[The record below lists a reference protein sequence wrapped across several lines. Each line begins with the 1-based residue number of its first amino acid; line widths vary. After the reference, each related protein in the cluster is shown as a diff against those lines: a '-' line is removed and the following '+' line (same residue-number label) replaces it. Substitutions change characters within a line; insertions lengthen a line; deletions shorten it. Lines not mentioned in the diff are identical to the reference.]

1 MIDHILA
8 SDEVMASY
16 EAGSAMVYR
25 VDEYI
30 PDYEDTTSDHLP
42 VLVRFGPPGG

>member
-8 SDEVMASY
+8 SDEVMARY
-16 EAGSAMVYR
+16 EEESALAYR

-30 PDYEDTTSDHLP
+30 ADYLETVSDHIP
-42 VLVRFGPPGG
+42 VMVRFLPPGG